1 MPDVEEP
8 GPETGGPVTEPHAPE
23 PPELRDLD
31 GAALAKALLARGAV
45 LRGDKHPEEA
55 IAAWNRLVG
64 RMGDA
69 AQPAVRAVVA
79 MALIDKG
86 NTLSADLARHA
97 EAITAYRPVVDL
109 FGIDPQP
116 AIRDR
121 WPTPCVSRRSPWASS
136 ATPAPPLRSR
146 PLSTTGAISCA
157 ALPGGR
163 STSWCTRRAGRDQ
176 PRFPECLMRVPIS

>member
-1 MPDVEEP
+1 MTSTARRWRRPCSP
-8 GPETGGPVTEPHAPE
+8 G
-23 PPELRDLD
+23 
-31 GAALAKALLARGAV
+31 GAV

-97 EAITAYRPVVDL
+97 EAITAYRQVVDL

-116 AIRDR
+116 AIRYR
-121 WPTPCVSRRSPWASS
+121 WADALCLQAVTLGELGDAGAAAPLTAALDDGSDQLLGAARWALDQLVH
-136 ATPAPPLRSR
+136 AESR
-146 PLSTTGAISCA
+146 P
-157 ALPGGR
+157 
-163 STSWCTRRAGRDQ
+163 
-176 PRFPECLMRVPIS
+176 